1 MTAQVTT
8 MIRSFIL
15 VCAVLIS
22 GAASV
27 AQAEGLPV
35 NAVAVRG
42 YDVVAYFTD
51 SEAVQG
57 SNDFYAVHDG
67 LVYLFANGDHRTA
80 FIEDPVRYLPAFGG
94 YCAMGMVFSK
104 KVQIDP
110 EAWHIEDGK
119 LYLNLSKAV
128 QAHWRKDVP
137 GNISKATSN
146 WPKVQNT
153 SPEDL

>member
-1 MTAQVTT
+1 MIVP
-8 MIRSFIL
+8 IRSLIF
-15 VCAVLIS
+15 VCFALFA
-22 GAASV
+22 GASNV
-27 AQAEGLPV
+27 ALADGLPV

-57 SNDFYAVHDG
+57 SNNFYAVHDG
-67 LVYLFANGDHRTA
+67 LVYLFADGDHRTA
-80 FIEDPVRYLPAFGG
+80 FIENPERYLPAFGG

-110 EAWHIEDGK
+110 EAWHIENDK

-128 QAHWRKDVP
+128 QANWRKDIP
-137 GNISKATSN
+137 GNIAKAEAN
-146 WPKVQNT
+146 WTKVENV

>member
-1 MTAQVTT
+1 MTAQVTAP
-8 MIRSFIL
+8 IRSLIF
-15 VCAVLIS
+15 VCFALFAS
-22 GAASV
+22 ASSV
-27 AQAEGLPV
+27 ALAGGLPV

-42 YDVVAYFTD
+42 YDVVAYFAD

-67 LVYLFANGDHRTA
+67 LVYLFKNGEHRTA
-80 FIEDPVRYLPAFGG
+80 FIEDPERYLPAFGG

>member
-1 MTAQVTT
+1 MTAS
-8 MIRSFIL
+8 IRSLIIVFAAL
-15 VCAVLIS
+15 VG
-22 GAASV
+22 GATNTAL
-27 AQAEGLPV
+27 AEGLPV

-67 LVYLFANGDHRTA
+67 LVYLFNNGEHRTA

-137 GNISKATSN
+137 GNISKAEGN
-146 WPKVQNT
+146 WAKVQNV

>member
-1 MTAQVTT
+1 MTAS
-8 MIRSFIL
+8 IRSLIIVFAAL
-15 VCAVLIS
+15 VS
-22 GAASV
+22 GATNA
-27 AQAEGLPV
+27 ALAEGLPV

-67 LVYLFANGDHRTA
+67 LVYLFKNGEHRTA
-80 FIEDPVRYLPAFGG
+80 FIADPVRYLPAFGG

-137 GNISKATSN
+137 GNISKAKGN
-146 WPKVQNT
+146 WTKVQNV